1 MEKIRVGH
9 TPKLQTNL
17 IMRKGRNDELLLAI
31 GKGGEGRGWPS
42 RGPKVLELPP
52 AGLEFSTTP
61 SWLVLDSGEV
71 KLVSW
76 DAVILNSF

>member
-1 MEKIRVGH
+1 MEKFRVGH

-17 IMRKGRNDELLLAI
+17 IMRKGRNDELPLAI
-31 GKGGEGRGWPS
+31 GKGGEGGPS